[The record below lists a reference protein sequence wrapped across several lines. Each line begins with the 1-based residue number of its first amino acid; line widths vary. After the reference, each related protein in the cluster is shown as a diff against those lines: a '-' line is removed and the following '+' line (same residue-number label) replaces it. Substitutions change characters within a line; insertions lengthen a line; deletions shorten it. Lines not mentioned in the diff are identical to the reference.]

1 MGLRTLRNNMN
12 LQGKRVLIR
21 VDANVPISKGKAVD
35 GPNGRI
41 ARAAVDIDWL
51 SQRGAKVIVLTH
63 LGRPGGKK
71 VMAYSVA
78 PIARRLSELLTV
90 KVKTTKAIDGP
101 QALKAVERLKEG
113 EVLLL
118 ENVRFDPREK
128 QNSPSF
134 AQSLASLAD
143 LYVNDAFAVSHR
155 AHSSIDAITTELPSY
170 AGPLLAQEV
179 QMLQKVVRSPKQPFV
194 LVVGGLKMTTK
205 LPVIR
210 RLLPQVDHVLIGGAL
225 ATVFLH
231 AEGIDVGKS
240 TYDEEGITEAKRM
253 LQKAKKKILLPHDVI
268 VAKSF
273 RKDSQ
278 MRATA
283 VSEIRADERI
293 VDIGPGSS
301 KEYAKI
307 ISRAKTVVWNG
318 PFGYCEI
325 DKFCTGTFHL
335 AKAIAGRTGKAT
347 TIVGGGD
354 TGPAIEHMKLQDQFT
369 LLSTGGGAM
378 LAYLAGDD
386 MPAIDALMH

>member
-21 VDANVPISKGKAVD
+21 IDANVPIIKGRADD

-51 SQRGAKVIVLTH
+51 SQRGARVIVLTH

-71 VMAYSVA
+71 VTAYSVA
-78 PIARRLSELLTV
+78 PIARRLSELLAV

-101 QALKAVERLKEG
+101 QAQKTVERLKDG

-134 AQSLASLAD
+134 AHSLASLAD
-143 LYVNDAFAVSHR
+143 VYVNDAFAVSHR
-155 AHSSIDAITTELPSY
+155 AHASIDAITTELPSY

-179 QMLQKVVRSPKQPFV
+179 QMLQKVVRNPKQPFV

-231 AEGIDVGKS
+231 AEGFDVGKS

-253 LQKAKKKILLPHDVI
+253 LQKAKQKILLPRDVV
-268 VAKSF
+268 VARSF
-273 RKDSQ
+273 RKDAQ
-278 MRATA
+278 MRATKVDA
-283 VSEIRADERI
+283 IQPDERI
-293 VDIGPGSS
+293 VDIGPDSLKAYS
-301 KEYAKI
+301 KI
-307 ISRAKTVVWNG
+307 IGNAKTVVWNG
-318 PFGYCEI
+318 PFGYCEV
-325 DKFCTGTFHL
+325 DKFCTGTFGI
-335 AKAIAGRTGKAT
+335 AKAIANRTGKAM

-378 LAYLAGDD
+378 LAFLAGDD